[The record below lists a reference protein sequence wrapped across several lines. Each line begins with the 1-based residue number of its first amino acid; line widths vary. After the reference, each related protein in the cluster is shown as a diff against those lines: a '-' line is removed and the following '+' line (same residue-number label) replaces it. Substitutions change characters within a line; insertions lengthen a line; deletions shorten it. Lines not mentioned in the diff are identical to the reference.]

1 MVTTRLQEKLGQE
14 TPNSSGTENIS
25 SAKGSPSVSRASRG
39 RGTPT
44 KTEPK
49 NATASKSSSKI
60 SIEIGPSPLSQQHA
74 TPGADD
80 RKELP
85 ERLKSP
91 STFYTPGKTP
101 TANKRKRFAS
111 DEPEED
117 SILDTFKTPAEYP
130 RTHNEIPSTED
141 EDDDDDDAPEVLSSK
156 TTPLKARGA
165 PTTRSGRGSGR
176 KRRKAAT
183 DVADDSSTIDVART
197 QPTPDE
203 ALAEAEAEANGGVS
217 SDATAVGDQV
227 DATRIPSNTTTTNQP
242 MEETNAAIS
251 HEEPLAIADPSAAV
265 DSVDDPQSASLE
277 DLPDS
282 LEDTIT
288 IMSVPEATDMDS
300 QRKTAAAAA
309 DADKLESMET
319 PVEHMSSALDSAI
332 IPGSAPNAD
341 ADAGPEVETEGKVS
355 APSSTRLPPSQE
367 LPSDSAPAS
376 LPEPSATNLNTT
388 SHSSSEHIPASAI
401 RTTAITATP
410 QSNSHS
416 HSNLNLNKAK
426 SVKKISSTSTRQR
439 PASALLR
446 EHLPKPKP
454 TPLQD
459 FRTRLLNRHPR
470 TTNFGP
476 PDHKRVKF
484 VGA

>member
-39 RGTPT
+39 RGTPR

-49 NATASKSSSKI
+49 NATAVKSSSKI
-60 SIEIGPSPLSQQHA
+60 SIEIGPSPLAQQHA

-101 TANKRKRFAS
+101 APNKRKRFAS
-111 DEPEED
+111 EEPEED

-183 DVADDSSTIDVART
+183 DVANDSSTIDVART
-197 QPTPDE
+197 HPTPDE
-203 ALAEAEAEANGGVS
+203 ALAEAEAEANEGVS
-217 SDATAVGDQV
+217 SDATAVGDLV

-242 MEETNAAIS
+242 IEETDAAIS

-277 DLPDS
+277 DHPDS

-288 IMSVPEATDMDS
+288 IMSVPESTDMDS

-341 ADAGPEVETEGKVS
+341 AGPEVETEDKVS
-355 APSSTRLPPSQE
+355 APSSTSLPPSQA

-376 LPEPSATNLNTT
+376 LPEPSGTNLNTT
-388 SHSSSEHIPASAI
+388 SHSYSEHIPASAI
-401 RTTAITATP
+401 RTTSITAKP
-410 QSNSHS
+410 ESHS
-416 HSNLNLNKAK
+416 HSLSNPSLSKAK
-426 SVKKISSTSTRQR
+426 SVMKTSSISARQQ

-459 FRTRLLNRHPR
+459 FRSRLLNRHPR

-476 PDHKRVKF
+476 PGHKRVKF

>member
-39 RGTPT
+39 RGTPR
-44 KTEPK
+44 KAEPK
-49 NATASKSSSKI
+49 NATASKSSSKV
-60 SIEIGPSPLSQQHA
+60 SVEIGPSPLAQQHA
-74 TPGADD
+74 TPGPDD

-101 TANKRKRFAS
+101 AANKRKRFAS

-183 DVADDSSTIDVART
+183 DVADNDSSTIDVART

-203 ALAEAEAEANGGVS
+203 ALAEAEAEANEGVS

-251 HEEPLAIADPSAAV
+251 HEEALATAAPSAAV
-265 DSVDDPQSASLE
+265 DSVDDHQSTGVE
-277 DLPDS
+277 DHPDA

-300 QRKTAAAAA
+300 QRKTAAATA
-309 DADKLESMET
+309 DADKLESTET
-319 PVEHMSSALDSAI
+319 TVEHMSSTLDSAT
-332 IPGSAPNAD
+332 IPASAPNAD
-341 ADAGPEVETEGKVS
+341 AEPEVETKAKVS
-355 APSSTRLPPSQE
+355 APSSTRLPPLQE
-367 LPSDSAPAS
+367 LPSDSAPAPR
-376 LPEPSATNLNTT
+376 PEPSATNLNTT
-388 SHSSSEHIPASAI
+388 SLPSSEHIPTSAI
-401 RTTAITATP
+401 RTSAITAKP
-410 QSNSHS
+410 QSHS
-416 HSNLNLNKAK
+416 HSNPTLNKAK
-426 SVKKISSTSTRQR
+426 SVKKTSSMSTRQQ

-459 FRTRLLNRHPR
+459 FRSRLLNRHPR

-476 PDHKRVKF
+476 PGHKRVKF